1 MYINVRLVG
10 VAQRLERLPHK
21 EQVAGSNPAAD
32 TKFMENTFNHKLYT
46 FNSGLRLVV
55 VPMESTR
62 TVTVLVMVG
71 TGSKYETKKI
81 NGISHFLEHM
91 MFKGTE
97 KRPGKLDI
105 SMELDGMGAEYNA
118 FTGKEYTGYYAKAS
132 VKKIDTVM
140 DVIFDIFLNSKLDE
154 KEINIERG
162 VIIEELNMYRDMPQR
177 YVSDLFERLLYGDQP
192 AGWDI
197 GGDKETILNLKR
209 EEFLN
214 YFNAHYIAPKTIVAI
229 AGNVDPEEIKSK
241 VERHF
246 KNIRQGKEFGKLAV
260 IEKQDKPQVFLHNKK
275 TDQTHLILGVRAYD
289 KFNDKKYPLGIMSI
303 VLGGGMSSR
312 LFSEVRDKRGLAYY
326 IGAGGE
332 SYTDSGFFMV
342 KAGVNNQKTKETLEV
357 IMEELR
363 KVKNEGITP
372 QELQRAKDQVEGSMA
387 LGLEH
392 SDAVAEMYAESLIF
406 HNKILTP
413 EEELDKMKKV
423 TLDQVLE
430 AASDIFDNSKLNLS
444 LIGPFEDE
452 NEFKKLLLF

>member
-1 MYINVRLVG
+1 
-10 VAQRLERLPHK
+10 
-21 EQVAGSNPAAD
+21 
-32 TKFMENTFNHKLYT
+32 MENSYNHKLYILE
-46 FNSGLRLVV
+46 SGLRLVV

-62 TVTVLVMVG
+62 TATVLVMVS
-71 TGSKYETKKI
+71 TGSKYETKEI

-91 MFKGTE
+91 MFKGTK

-105 SMELDGMGAEYNA
+105 SMELDGIGAEYNA

-132 VKKIDTVM
+132 VKKIDIVM
-140 DVIFDIFLNSKLDE
+140 DVIFDIYLNSKLNE
-154 KEINIERG
+154 EEINTERG

-197 GGDKETILNLKR
+197 GGDKETILKLKR
-209 EEFLN
+209 HEFVD
-214 YFNAHYIAPKTIVAI
+214 YFNTHYIASKTVVAI
-229 AGNVDPEEIKSK
+229 AGNIDPEVIKNK
-241 VERHF
+241 VETYF
-246 KNIRQGKEFGKLAV
+246 KDIRQDKDFSKSAV
-260 IEKQDKPQVFLHNKK
+260 VEKQDSPQILLHNKK
-275 TDQTHLILGVRAYD
+275 TDQTHFILGVRAYD
-289 KFNDKKYPLGIMSI
+289 KFNEKKYPLGIMSV

-342 KAGVNNQKTKETLEV
+342 KAGVNNQKTKEALEV
-357 IMEELR
+357 VVEELR
-363 KVKNEGITP
+363 KVKKEGITP
-372 QELQRAKDQVEGSMA
+372 KELQRAKDQIEGSVA

-392 SDAVAEMYAESLIF
+392 SDSIAETYAESLIF

-423 TLDQVLE
+423 TLGQVLE
-430 AASDIFDNSKLNLS
+430 VASEIFDNKRLNLS
-444 LIGPFEDE
+444 LIGPFEKE
-452 NEFKKLLLF
+452 EEFRKLLRF